1 MSDLIDDLKNKW
13 DSAKTNKSDR
23 TSTTELIDL
32 SKKKMRDAVKMH
44 IGNIAILT
52 ITLIGISAFFM
63 YVAPLQETLSHIG
76 IALMLGGLFIR
87 IMIECFSIYR
97 SSKVDFSETAVA
109 TSKKTM
115 SFYSYRKR
123 IHGPVTIG
131 ILIAYTVGFYVLT
144 PEFTN
149 YLTTTQVVL
158 MDASYLLAAAI
169 FGFSIRKAIKDEMRI
184 LNELKDLQEDIGKDE

>member
-13 DSAKTNKSDR
+13 DSAKASKSER
-23 TSTTELIDL
+23 ISTTELIDL
-32 SKKKMRDAVKMH
+32 SKKKMRGAVKMH

-63 YVAPLQETLSHIG
+63 YLAPLKQTLSHIG

-97 SSKVDFSETAVA
+97 SSKVDFSETAMEA
-109 TSKKTM
+109 SNKTM

-131 ILIAYTVGFYVLT
+131 ILIAYTVGFYILT
-144 PEFTN
+144 PEFADF
-149 YLTTTQVVL
+149 LTTTQVVL

-184 LNELKDLQEDIGKDE
+184 LNELKDLHEKIAND